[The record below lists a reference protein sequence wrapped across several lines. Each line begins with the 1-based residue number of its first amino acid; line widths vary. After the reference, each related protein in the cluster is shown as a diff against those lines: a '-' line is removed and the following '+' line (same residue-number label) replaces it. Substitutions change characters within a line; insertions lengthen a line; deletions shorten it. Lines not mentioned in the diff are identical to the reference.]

1 MAALLHL
8 DLVVFNG
15 HHVEARH
22 AVAGD
27 LRVEPQIHGG
37 ACNGTLRDIL
47 GLEREDD
54 VGDAVVVDVLV
65 DHLFSRSEVLPLAGG
80 VELVGAHAGA
90 GRLLVAAQHFVAFG
104 TEQREVD
111 RAVAVGLDDIGEDL
125 DLVGHEAGVFGLH
138 DLEDMVT
145 GLLVVVVQELR
156 AFLTLES
163 GGLLRH
169 GGAVLH
175 ELGFLSLD
183 ELRAFGEFVAAQ
195 VVDGVVGGAEDAV
208 RREVGTEVEHGGSAC
223 EVFLRRR
230 GRIREGGA
238 LGGARER
245 IESGTK
251 TDWHGRP
258 SVFQASVS
266 VGSAVRL

>member
-1 MAALLHL
+1 
-8 DLVVFNG
+8 
-15 HHVEARH
+15 
-22 AVAGD
+22 
-27 LRVEPQIHGG
+27 
-37 ACNGTLRDIL
+37 
-47 GLEREDD
+47 
-54 VGDAVVVDVLV
+54 
-65 DHLFSRSEVLPLAGG
+65 
-80 VELVGAHAGA
+80 
-90 GRLLVAAQHFVAFG
+90 
-104 TEQREVD
+104 
-111 RAVAVGLDDIGEDL
+111 
-125 DLVGHEAGVFGLH
+125 
-138 DLEDMVT
+138 MVT